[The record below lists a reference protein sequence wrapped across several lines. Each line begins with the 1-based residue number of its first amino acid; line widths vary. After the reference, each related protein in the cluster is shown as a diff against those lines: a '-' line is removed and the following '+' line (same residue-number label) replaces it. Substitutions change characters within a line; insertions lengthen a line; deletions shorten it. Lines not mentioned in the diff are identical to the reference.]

1 MTSNF
6 YQFILPHQS
15 EKKLRILYFF
25 IFQKSIQ
32 EIQKGMGYDLDNVS
46 IFVGRFMSLSGL
58 WTKKWDIFCPVFRLT
73 FFIRIAKQK
82 PQAVAPKAVCFS
94 ILFFA

>member
-15 EKKLRILYFF
+15 EKKLGILYFF

-46 IFVGRFMSLSGL
+46 IFVGRFMSLS
-58 WTKKWDIFCPVFRLT
+58 
-73 FFIRIAKQK
+73 
-82 PQAVAPKAVCFS
+82 
-94 ILFFA
+94 